1 MLLTVFNF
9 FCNVYKMPA
18 IAREK
23 SYRRRGRPPAS
34 QVGQF
39 DERILQVATSLF
51 LNRGFGRT
59 TLDLVAQHA
68 EVGKSSLY
76 TRYPS
81 KADLFAA
88 VVHHSIQTMF
98 DHLAP
103 VPEGLNLEQRL
114 QAIGSA
120 LIEGILHPRCVA
132 FMRIT
137 AAEADNFPD
146 LALTAYQVSFDSTVL
161 YVLKGLGV
169 DNLNSTSQE
178 LIRLA
183 QRFVEVAVQPLSFQ
197 AAFGVDATLLRLRS
211 SQCVHDAV
219 ELLQEKI
226 AMTNWK
232 QDRT

>member
-1 MLLTVFNF
+1 MAPT
-9 FCNVYKMPA
+9 
-18 IAREK
+18 ARVK
-23 SYRRRGRPPAS
+23 SSRRRGRPPAS
-34 QVGQF
+34 QAGQF
-39 DERILQVATSLF
+39 DERILQVATSFF
-51 LNRGFGRT
+51 LERGFGRT

-81 KADLFAA
+81 KGDLFAA
-88 VVHHSIQTMF
+88 VVRRSIQTML

-103 VPEGLNLEQRL
+103 VPDGLDLEQRL
-114 QAIGSA
+114 KAIGEA
-120 LIEGILHPRCVA
+120 LIEGMLHPRCVA

-146 LALTAYQVSFDSTVL
+146 LALTAYQVSFDGAVL
-161 YVLKGLGV
+161 YVLRGLGV
-169 DNLNSTSQE
+169 DNLTATTQE
-178 LIRLA
+178 LVTLV

-197 AAFGVDATLLRLRS
+197 AAFGVDTALLRLRS

-226 AMTNWK
+226 ARTQWE
-232 QDRT
+232 QDQT

>member
-1 MLLTVFNF
+1 
-9 FCNVYKMPA
+9 MPA
-18 IAREK
+18 ACPEK
-23 SYRRRGRPPAS
+23 FSRRRGRPPAS
-34 QVGQF
+34 QAGQF

-51 LNRGFGRT
+51 LDRGFGRT

-76 TRYPS
+76 ARYPS
-81 KADLFAA
+81 KGALFAA
-88 VVHHSIQTMF
+88 VVSRSIQTMF

-103 VPEGLNLEQRL
+103 VPQGLNLVQRL
-114 QAIGSA
+114 QAAGEA

-146 LALTAYQVSFDSTVL
+146 LALTAYQVSFDGAVL
-161 YVLKGLGV
+161 YVLKGLGAA
-169 DNLNSTSQE
+169 NLAAVGPE
-178 LIRLA
+178 LTALA

-197 AAFGVDATLLRLRS
+197 AAFGVDTVLLRLRAS
-211 SQCVHDAV
+211 ACVRDAV

-226 AMTNWK
+226 AMTDWG
-232 QDRT
+232 QART

>member
-1 MLLTVFNF
+1 MAPTTRV
-9 FCNVYKMPA
+9 
-18 IAREK
+18 K
-23 SYRRRGRPPAS
+23 SSRRRGRPPAS
-34 QVGQF
+34 QSGQF
-39 DERILQVATSLF
+39 DERILQVATSFF
-51 LNRGFGRT
+51 LERGFGRT

-81 KADLFAA
+81 KGDLFAA
-88 VVHHSIQTMF
+88 VVRRSIQTMF

-103 VPEGLNLEQRL
+103 VPDGLSLEQRL
-114 QAIGSA
+114 KAIGEA
-120 LIEGILHPRCVA
+120 LIEGMLHPRCVA

-146 LALTAYQVSFDSTVL
+146 LALTAYQVSFDGAVL
-161 YVLKGLGV
+161 YVLRGLGV
-169 DNLNSTSQE
+169 DNLTATTQE
-178 LIRLA
+178 LVTLV

-197 AAFGVDATLLRLRS
+197 AAFGVDTALLRLRS

-226 AMTNWK
+226 ARTQWE
-232 QDRT
+232 QDQT